1 MGSNPHLN
9 HSDVCAPP
17 LVATFPHPTH
27 CLASAAA
34 ASASSAAADEDDAN
48 SPAALTCAR
57 PVRAVPAEVAPHL
70 VFYNAQLHAAA
81 FAAPTFVNR
90 ELAGVLP
97 SAALAAMSL

>member
-1 MGSNPHLN
+1 
-9 HSDVCAPP
+9 
-17 LVATFPHPTH
+17 VATFPYPTH

-34 ASASSAAADEDDAN
+34 ASASSAAVADDAN